1 MGLNEREALAS
12 VTHEIVA
19 ELVKAQK
26 EGRDVNLNRL
36 KCQIS
41 QKHGVKSQP
50 KLVDIIAAV
59 PHDFKV
65 KFYVH
70 SKNVSKHFLE
80 LLLIAIYFRISL
92 SQS

>member
-1 MGLNEREALAS
+1 MVLNEREALAA

-36 KCQIS
+36 KCQVS

-59 PHDFKV
+59 PHDHKV
-65 KFYVH
+65 GI
-70 SKNVSKHFLE
+70 FLNKG
-80 LLLIAIYFRISL
+80 IA
-92 SQS
+92 